1 GAQFRSD
8 SWFLNTANLLTVT
21 EPLHYLWPH
30 SNTRFLLCSYAAI
43 AKCADATATTNILF
57 SGTTASLLFRMQA
70 AEYVLLTVAEED
82 ALMAS
87 LHGHLFIV
95 EVFPVEPGDNNRAW
109 FFATNIWDPVAA
121 FY

>member
-1 GAQFRSD
+1 AWCLVRLLSFDRSSPNLFTTGAQF
-8 SWFLNTANLLTVT
+8 
-21 EPLHYLWPH
+21 
-30 SNTRFLLCSYAAI
+30 SYAAI